1 MLIFPSTNSGYGV
14 GEANIE
20 CDESTPLRPVS
31 SYGRWKVELEAY
43 LLDRRQLRYV
53 PVCDAV
59 RHQPAHAA
67 RPAGQRLHLP
77 RVPRIASSY
86 CSSRTSSGT
95 TCTCG
100 TALRAFRHA
109 LAQLLRHEGAART
122 TSGLSDANISKW
134 ELCQAIAEFV
144 PDFAFLVAEVGKDP
158 DQRNYIVS
166 NKRIEDAGFRATRGL
181 RAGIQEL
188 IQGYQVVRRNQHS
201 NV

>member
-1 MLIFPSTNSGYGV
+1 M
-14 GEANIE
+14 
-20 CDESTPLRPVS
+20 
-31 SYGRWKVELEAY
+31 
-43 LLDRRQLRYV
+43 
-53 PVCDAV
+53 
-59 RHQPAHAA
+59 
-67 RPAGQRLHLP
+67 
-77 RVPRIASSY
+77 
-86 CSSRTSSGT
+86 
-95 TCTCG
+95 CG

-109 LAQLLRHEGAART
+109 LANYSGMKGRPYNV
-122 TSGLSDANISKW
+122 GLSDANISKW